1 MAYGLKIW
9 TAAGYIA
16 FDSENMDSYVKVC
29 SSGTVFLGNQAS
41 ETISVPTG
49 FDYVYGI
56 GPTVNIERAF
66 TITKTSTSFTIKNVS
81 GTTSFFGYVAIRL
94 N

>member
-29 SSGTVFLGNQAS
+29 SFGTVFLGNQAS

-49 FDYVYGI
+49 FDYVYAI

-66 TITKTSTSFTIKNVS
+66 EVTKTSTSFTIKNVS
-81 GTTSFFGYVAIRL
+81 GATNFFGYVAIRL

>member
-81 GTTSFFGYVAIRL
+81 GTTNFFGYVAIRL